1 MEITEK
7 KLPKIF
13 LLVSSLEAEE
23 LVFTASPPDDEQD
36 WALCSVKIAKQ
47 MAKGTLNEGI
57 YIIRLKEILVF
68 PVIAI
73 FESEF
78 EEYTQSL
85 FGGKIGWSGA
95 FVATASPS
103 LHRMY
108 DQHVTLSALLYILWN
123 ENCWKM

>member
-1 MEITEK
+1 
-7 KLPKIF
+7 
-13 LLVSSLEAEE
+13 
-23 LVFTASPPDDEQD
+23 
-36 WALCSVKIAKQ
+36 

-85 FGGKIGWSGA
+85 FGGKIG
-95 FVATASPS
+95 
-103 LHRMY
+103 
-108 DQHVTLSALLYILWN
+108 
-123 ENCWKM
+123 